1 MPRPKVPLLSRAK
14 IVEAALELIDEEG
27 TDRFTIRH
35 LARRLDVHGP
45 SIYYYFRDRDEV
57 FAAVGLTLLQDV
69 RIPKRR
75 AQKWTDWLVQD
86 AVAYFRAIKAHP
98 NVAPIL
104 FERRTRPGAA
114 QRFNAA
120 LEQMQDCGIPPSE
133 GLALIDAIEGL
144 ALSWLAFRASPDNDD
159 EFGNLDLRFPLL
171 DQARRKH
178 HLDEASYRK
187 VVVALVTGY
196 DQLYGNCA
204 K

>member
-1 MPRPKVPLLSRAK
+1 VPRPKVPLLSRAK

-133 GLALIDAIEGL
+133 GLALIEGL
-144 ALSWLAFRASPDNDD
+144 ALSWLAFRASPDNDG